1 MLNTLKTRW
10 ASDVSPTNAWPEHPR
25 PQMVREGWYS
35 LNGLWEYAITDFDAT
50 APDRYEVELGLT
62 VAAIAGNFKGTV
74 SIAEKNAPH
83 SYKLGVEGSGR
94 HGMVQG
100 YALISLEPAGSGT
113 EVRVAAQAHVGGLI
127 ARVGQ
132 RLLEGVARTT
142 MDRFYGCLANSLSR
156 RSV

>member
-1 MLNTLKTRW
+1 MELN
-10 ASDVSPTNAWPEHPR
+10 AS
-25 PQMVREGWYS
+25 YS
-35 LNGLWEYAITDFDAT
+35 FDAT
-50 APDRYEVELGLT
+50 IEQVWNLLMDPEAVGKCLPGSRGLREIAPDRYEVELGLT

-100 YALISLEPAGSGT
+100 SALISLEPAGSGT

-142 MDRFYGCLANSLSR
+142 MDRFYGCLANSLSQ

>member
-1 MLNTLKTRW
+1 MELN
-10 ASDVSPTNAWPEHPR
+10 AN
-25 PQMVREGWYS
+25 YS
-35 LNGLWEYAITDFDAT
+35 FDAPIEQVWNLLMDPEAVGKCLPGSRGLREI

-132 RLLEGVARTT
+132 RLLEGIARTT
-142 MDRFYGCLANSLSR
+142 MDRFYGCLANSLSQ

>member
-1 MLNTLKTRW
+1 MELN
-10 ASDVSPTNAWPEHPR
+10 AN
-25 PQMVREGWYS
+25 YS
-35 LNGLWEYAITDFDAT
+35 FDAPIEQVWNLLMDPEAVGKCLPGSRGLREI

-74 SIAEKNAPH
+74 SIEEKNAPH

-142 MDRFYGCLANSLSR
+142 MDRFYGCLANSLSQ